1 MSSLPFVVAP
11 RQHPPRRVGT
21 LDSGILEIPVLGGL
35 TVNES
40 DTISELLA
48 NDQSAFVKGAQL
60 ADAIATEE
68 SISISEAFAIV
79 EQAINGATLEPAA
92 EAIRIRHASRIEQ
105 VVRCYSV
112 AGQRTMEASITA
124 IIRHRLARPS
134 WSMADTGTLAR
145 VLLTDIWQLIQDE
158 QAAENLPDNRPSEEE
173 LKKQQPDN
181 GRGRRPTG
189 GSSSGACAM
198 PIPEPSIEAP
208 TAAS

>member
-79 EQAINGATLEPAA
+79 EQAINGTTLEKAA
-92 EAIRIRHASRIEQ
+92 EKIRLRHASRIEQ

-124 IIRHRLARPS
+124 IIRHRLNRPS

-173 LKKQQPDN
+173 LKKQRPAN

-189 GSSSGACAM
+189 GGSSGACAM
-198 PIPEPSIEAP
+198 PIPALSSEAVS
-208 TAAS
+208 AAS